1 MGKNNSL
8 NKEEFMKRHSVI
20 ATIIVFLGALISSWI
35 ADWVNTEDRL
45 ITALGISIV
54 FYILD
59 VSGFDWKE
67 K

>member
-1 MGKNNSL
+1 
-8 NKEEFMKRHSVI
+8 MKRHSVI
-20 ATIIVFLGALISSWI
+20 ASFIVFLGALISSWI
-35 ADWVNTEDRL
+35 ADWVNTKDRL
-45 ITALGISIV
+45 LTALGISIV